1 MANQNNNQNYTNGVV
16 VNATTTKGRIY
27 QVVSLGRVYFNKP
40 EIRTAKD
47 RNGKTV
53 KVVSGQIPLNHFGYQ
68 LSRVAG
74 LPEEAKTAETTWAQV
89 SVWGNDSGKGD
100 GDRLAKYLEKS
111 GNPKGLWLGMLVG
124 GIKAEDYQRKDGS
137 TGKSVR
143 ISEMAMEIAPRASQD
158 TATSGGN
165 TTAAQTNAAP
175 KADSAP
181 AGSFTV
187 IEDDDEL
194 PF

>member
-1 MANQNNNQNYTNGVV
+1 MANQNNYTNGIII
-16 VNATTTKGRIY
+16 NATTTKGSTY
-27 QVVSLGRVYFNKP
+27 QVVSLGRVYLNKP

-47 RNGKTV
+47 RNGQTV

-68 LSRVAG
+68 LSRVTG
-74 LPEEAKTAETTWAQV
+74 LPEEAKTAETTWAHV
-89 SVWGNDSGKGD
+89 SVWGNADGKGD

-111 GNPKGLWLGMLVG
+111 GNPKGLWFSMLVG
-124 GIKAEDYQRKDGS
+124 GIKIEDYKRKDGT

-158 TATSGGN
+158 TAASGGN

-175 KADSAP
+175 KADPAP
-181 AGSFTV
+181 AAGSFTV